1 MSFNNRRG
9 FRLKGDYHTILNNLA
24 FNNARQD
31 VRVTPDKFYGWR
43 PGTDC
48 APTQKMKQNG
58 EWFCKQTGAP
68 IAGHANSII
77 HNNAGDKDTGIPVR
91 TQSTALETQW
101 EQSYAMDDLSKTMR
115 ILITSISG
123 QRGSSLIDRG
133 HTNLVLQMDFGI
145 CA

>member
-1 MSFNNRRG
+1 MAVTILTSVIRLSRVYNPFFHGDDAGFQINQAQVYNLIVRQNWTHDLPGRNGIRFDGSPAGFGGTAHHNVSFNNRRG

-58 EWFCKQTGAP
+58 EWFCK
-68 IAGHANSII
+68 
-77 HNNAGDKDTGIPVR
+77 K
-91 TQSTALETQW
+91 QSSHCW
-101 EQSYAMDDLSKTMR
+101 SCSR
-115 ILITSISG
+115 
-123 QRGSSLIDRG
+123 
-133 HTNLVLQMDFGI
+133 
-145 CA
+145 